1 MWIIDRDGANLTKIT
16 DNDVDDK
23 NAVWGLNGIDVVYS
37 VNNRTWEAADALTG
51 KKLFEFP
58 GVARG
63 KYVSPVL
70 AATGHVLIPTQ
81 AAIEEKKVD
90 EREYVDQDWLKARLD
105 QEPASASSPASSVS
119 VAQSRSGYRV
129 TTPSKDPLS
138 GIRYEIYN
146 AFTQT
151 PIYQSDIGG
160 YVPPII
166 SWP

>member
-51 KKLFEFP
+51 KKLFEFT
-58 GVARG
+58 GVGRG

-90 EREYVDQDWLKARLD
+90 EKGYVDQGWLKARL
-105 QEPASASSPASSVS
+105 ENKPGSGTASSTTG
-119 VAQSRSGYRV
+119 AQSRSGYRV
-129 TTPSKDPLS
+129 TTPFEKSDS
-138 GIRYEIYN
+138 GDSLRNLQCVHSDRDIQFLHWRL
-146 AFTQT
+146 FT
-151 PIYQSDIGG
+151 PDN
-160 YVPPII
+160 
-166 SWP
+166 